1 MVVGVQA
8 NSDAAIAKPL
18 NDFHSFYEREIDGL
32 VRHAALIL
40 GSQTHAHDVVH
51 DAFVTAYRRWAA
63 IDEHRPYMY
72 RSVINGC
79 RNRYRSMG
87 RERDAIRRIGAEP
100 STPIHQVL
108 WDVIAE
114 LPLNERAAVVLRFY
128 GGFTQAEIAAHLECP
143 QGSVGPWIRRALNR
157 MKEQL
162 DD

>member
-1 MVVGVQA
+1 MARYEIPGHRRVVVAVASPGNGV
-8 NSDAAIAKPL
+8 
-18 NDFHSFYEREIDGL
+18 
-32 VRHAALIL
+32 
-40 GSQTHAHDVVH
+40 T
-51 DAFVTAYRRWAA
+51 T
-63 IDEHRPYMY
+63 
-72 RSVINGC
+72 
-79 RNRYRSMG
+79 
-87 RERDAIRRIGAEP
+87 
-100 STPIHQVL
+100 TPTSPVHQVL